1 MSLFN
6 DKVAKLLSG
15 HEALLTRRNEP
26 IEEGNGVITRYRY
39 PVLTAAHTPVFWRYD
54 LNEETNPFLMER
66 IGVNATL
73 NAGAIKWEGKYL
85 MLVRVEESTANH
97 SLLLPK
103 ARMVLIISVSGNIR

>member
-39 PVLTAAHTPVFWRYD
+39 PVLTAAHTPVFGD
-54 LNEETNPFLMER
+54 T
-66 IGVNATL
+66 I
-73 NAGAIKWEGKYL
+73 
-85 MLVRVEESTANH
+85 
-97 SLLLPK
+97 
-103 ARMVLIISVSGNIR
+103 